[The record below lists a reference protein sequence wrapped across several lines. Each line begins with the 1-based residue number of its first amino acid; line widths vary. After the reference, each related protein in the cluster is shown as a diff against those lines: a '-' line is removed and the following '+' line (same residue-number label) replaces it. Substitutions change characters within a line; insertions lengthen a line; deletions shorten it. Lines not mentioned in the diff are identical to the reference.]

1 LTAQHIAAAVLLG
14 VTVCCCWV
22 GALGMWRMREPV
34 QALHYLAV
42 PGSVG
47 GVAMAAAVLLQTGL
61 RQTAL
66 KALLIAVVLLSIN
79 SVVSHATARA
89 FRLRRSGHRDDDD
102 LLGFDEIPV
111 QGKTR

>member
-1 LTAQHIAAAVLLG
+1 
-14 VTVCCCWV
+14 
-22 GALGMWRMREPV
+22 MREPV